1 MGFQPMTS
9 AGFGVSNPRFLAS
22 LLVPLLLL
30 ATNVSLAQRPDAS
43 RGAFS
48 QVDKDFPQVADAI
61 ALKDPSALKNAFE
74 KLPSNT
80 QQRLLTVLHAQRI
93 LPRSSSP
100 DSSGSGS
107 AGYGSS
113 GVAPAA
119 SGLQERPGAGA
130 GGGAIANYS
139 ELMSLIEST
148 ISPDVWLNAGG
159 TATMSPFRQG
169 VRITTDGVIER
180 INNVKQ
186 SGAPKLR
193 EIPDALAKGEPIAV
207 GLDELGDWQT
217 PTSLRWISLRMLDDQ
232 LHSQVELGTRSPI
245 AAELLGGLC
254 RIDYLAWDPAANDW
268 LIGGPAG
275 NLAASRQGDLLH
287 RELKLPPVLLEDL
300 LTVSHHVLHARGE
313 FGCSIDPDPQRLI
326 AAYQM
331 ANEKSSMRLLARDPE
346 TWSNQWKQK
355 LGFQQANVVG
365 IAQDSPTGY
374 ALLIADAHMKRLAFG
389 LETSVQ
395 GLANYWLECDR
406 LGYAQEQSMV
416 RWWFAMSQSRIAFDP
431 EARIYHFQGSN
442 VEVLS
447 ERQMMQAD
455 GTRKASAAPD
465 RAADAFAKNFTT
477 QFEALQRAYPI
488 YGRLRHIFDLAVVME
503 IVRSEASKIQSPPS
517 RVLGK
522 AEYVPHLEFAPRQI
536 DSIVATR
543 KRSDGSIS
551 AIVSGGVSIEPKSVM
566 NKLRLDADLKNRVSW
581 ETSPGE
587 LSESKS
593 AWNFE
598 ASFWK

>member
-1 MGFQPMTS
+1 
-9 AGFGVSNPRFLAS
+9 
-22 LLVPLLLL
+22 
-30 ATNVSLAQRPDAS
+30 
-43 RGAFS
+43 
-48 QVDKDFPQVADAI
+48 VDKDFPQVADAI
-61 ALKDPSALKNAFE
+61 ASKDPGALKNAFE
-74 KLPSNT
+74 KLPSNA

-107 AGYGSS
+107 AGYGSAGYGS
-113 GVAPAA
+113 AGVAPAA
-119 SGLQERPGAGA
+119 TGLQERPVPGA

-180 INNVKQ
+180 ISNVKQ

-193 EIPDALAKGEPIAV
+193 AIPDALAKGEPIAV
-207 GLDELGDWQT
+207 ELDELGDWQT

-232 LHSQVELGTRSPI
+232 LHSQVEQGTRSPI

-326 AAYQM
+326 AAYKM
-331 ANEKSSMRLLARDPE
+331 ANEKSSIRLLARDPE

-395 GLANYWLECDR
+395 GLANYWLESDR

-465 RAADAFAKNFTT
+465 RAADAFAKNFTS

-503 IVRSEASKIQSPPS
+503 IVRSETSKIQSSPY

-522 AEYVPHLEFAPRQI
+522 AEYVPHLEVAPRQI

-551 AIVSGGVSIEPKSVM
+551 ATVSGGVSIEPKSVM

-587 LSESKS
+587 LSESNS
-593 AWNFE
+593 DWNIE
-598 ASFWK
+598 ARFWK